1 MLTWIL
7 NCSIRRF
14 VLIFSILLISILSSY
29 LVWRNAAQQV
39 IENLYKLDKVNA
51 DQTVLMQEL
60 RYSSVQIQQY
70 LTDASLTGD
79 LESINDAKRYAE
91 LLLTQQK
98 ALAQL
103 GEAEFLI
110 KLPEFISQQ
119 IKVGEEM
126 TNAYLAGN
134 KALGDDLM
142 KKEPDGFDWLADQ
155 IGSSVANQ
163 SQKLAQAS
171 SAAQAEIKQQEQ
183 MLATWNA
190 WFAGIVMA
198 LVLLALF
205 SLRWKVNHSIN
216 ELRQYLKVM
225 TETGNNLS
233 YRLPT
238 TNQNEFSQVASM
250 LNGLMESLD
259 HVMSTIQETSNVA
272 ARQVLELRTSS
283 ASTET
288 GMTQMFEQAD
298 MLNDAVTEMMDTL
311 RNITDS
317 TFAASEHTKGSRDQA
332 DEGLAKVEE
341 TVVLIQKVAGN
352 IARSTQAIL
361 QLQTDSAAI
370 GDIVNLI
377 KNISEQT
384 NLLALNAAIEAARA
398 GEAGRGF
405 AVVADEVR
413 SLANRT
419 QTSTAEIQKKIE
431 QLQHQTKV
439 AVGLMEET
447 QSVGEQ
453 AVNQAEQAGQTLTE
467 IVQIVGQIAD
477 MNTQIAVAAEQQAKV
492 SGNMATMVENANE
505 VVSGVMDDTLLNV
518 QVTREVAFVI
528 DELEQLSGN
537 FQITFDTKAARK
549 NEELVHWSDAF
560 KINVSTMDSQHEG
573 LFGAVNAAYSA
584 IKFQTGH
591 NNIQEKIAQL
601 AELVKQHLESE
612 EILLAKAKY
621 PDLIPH
627 SKVHAAVLNE
637 LAARISKAQGKDDDA
652 LMSVV
657 LFVKIWLIDH
667 IFRVDRRYSDVVI
680 AANLQ

>member
-14 VLIFSILLISILSSY
+14 VLMFSVLLILILSSY
-29 LVWRNAAQQV
+29 LVWRDSAQET
-39 IENLYKLDKVNA
+39 IEKLYQQDKSSA
-51 DQTVLMQEL
+51 EQSLMIQEL

-79 LESINDAKRYAE
+79 TDSISDAKRYASS
-91 LLLTQQK
+91 LLEQQAALTQ
-98 ALAQL
+98 L
-103 GEAEFLI
+103 GDAEYLR
-110 KLPEFISQQ
+110 KLPEWIPQQ
-119 IKVGEEM
+119 IKIGEEM
-126 TNAYLAGN
+126 AQAYLSGN
-134 KALGDDLM
+134 KTRGDELM
-142 KKEPDGFDWLADQ
+142 KKEPDGFDWLSDQ
-155 IGSSVANQ
+155 IASSVANQ
-163 SQKLAQAS
+163 SKQLTQTSLVAQT
-171 SAAQAEIKQQEQ
+171 EIKKQEQ
-183 MLATWNA
+183 TLHTMNA
-190 WFAGIVMA
+190 WFSGVVML

-216 ELRQYLKVM
+216 ELRQHLKVM

-238 TNQNEFSQVASM
+238 TNKNEFSQVASM

-259 HVMSTIQETSNVA
+259 HVISTIQETSNVA
-272 ARQVLELRTSS
+272 ARQVAELRTSS
-283 ASTET
+283 TSTEK
-288 GMTQMFEQAD
+288 GMGQMFEQAD
-298 MLNDAVTEMMDTL
+298 MLNDAVAEMTDTL
-311 RNITDS
+311 RNITES
-317 TFAASEHTKGSRDQA
+317 THAAREHTQGSREQA
-332 DEGLAKVEE
+332 DEGLAKVEQ

-361 QLQTDSAAI
+361 QLQADSAAI

-419 QTSTAEIQKKIE
+419 QASTAEIQKKIE
-431 QLQHQTKV
+431 QLQHQTEV

-447 QSVGEQ
+447 KTVGGQAVEQ
-453 AVNQAEQAGQTLTE
+453 AEHAGQTLTE
-467 IVQIVGQIAD
+467 IVQIVSQIAD

-492 SGNMATMVENANE
+492 TDNTAVMVEKVNE
-505 VVSGVMDDTLLNV
+505 VVSGVMDETLLNV

-537 FQITFDTKAARK
+537 FTITFDTKESRK

-560 KINVSTMDSQHEG
+560 KINVPSMDTQHEG
-573 LFGAVNAAYSA
+573 LFDAVNAAYSA
-584 IKFQTGH
+584 IKFQTGSH
-591 NNIQEKIAQL
+591 NVQEKIAQL
-601 AELVKQHLESE
+601 AEQVKQHLHSE
-612 EILLAKAKY
+612 EVLLAKVKY

-627 SKVHAAVLNE
+627 AKVHAAVLDE
-637 LAARISKAQGKDDDA
+637 LASRIAKAQGQGDDA
-652 LMSVV
+652 LMNVV

-667 IFRVDRRYSDVVI
+667 IFRVDRRYSKTVI

>member
-14 VLIFSILLISILSSY
+14 VLMFSVLLILILSSY
-29 LVWRNAAQQV
+29 LVWRDSAQET
-39 IENLYKLDKVNA
+39 IEKLYQQDKSSA
-51 DQTVLMQEL
+51 EQSLMIQEL

-79 LESINDAKRYAE
+79 TDSISDAKRYASS
-91 LLLTQQK
+91 LLEQQAALTQ
-98 ALAQL
+98 L
-103 GEAEFLI
+103 GDAEYLR
-110 KLPEFISQQ
+110 KLPEWIPQQ
-119 IKVGEEM
+119 IKIGEEM
-126 TNAYLAGN
+126 AQAYLSGN
-134 KALGDDLM
+134 KTRGDELM
-142 KKEPDGFDWLADQ
+142 KKEPDGFDWLSDQ
-155 IGSSVANQ
+155 IASSVANQ
-163 SQKLAQAS
+163 SKQLTQTSLVAQT
-171 SAAQAEIKQQEQ
+171 EIKKQEQ
-183 MLATWNA
+183 TLHTMNA
-190 WFAGIVMA
+190 WFSGVVML

-216 ELRQYLKVM
+216 ELRQHLKVM

-238 TNQNEFSQVASM
+238 TNKNEFSQVASM

-259 HVMSTIQETSNVA
+259 HVISTIQETSNVA
-272 ARQVLELRTSS
+272 ARQVAELRTSS
-283 ASTET
+283 TSTEK
-288 GMTQMFEQAD
+288 GMGQMFEQAD
-298 MLNDAVTEMMDTL
+298 MLNDAVAEMTDTL
-311 RNITDS
+311 RNITES
-317 TFAASEHTKGSRDQA
+317 THAAREHTQGSREQA
-332 DEGLAKVEE
+332 DEGLAKVEQ

-361 QLQTDSAAI
+361 QLQADSAAI

-419 QTSTAEIQKKIE
+419 QASTAEIQKKIE
-431 QLQHQTKV
+431 QLQHQTEV

-447 QSVGEQ
+447 KTVGGQAVEQ
-453 AVNQAEQAGQTLTE
+453 AEHAGQTLTE
-467 IVQIVGQIAD
+467 IVQIVSQIAD

-492 SGNMATMVENANE
+492 TDNTAVMVEKVNE
-505 VVSGVMDDTLLNV
+505 VVSGVMDETLLNV

-537 FQITFDTKAARK
+537 FTITFDTKESRK

-560 KINVSTMDSQHEG
+560 KINVPSMDTQHEG
-573 LFGAVNAAYSA
+573 LFDAVNAAYSA
-584 IKFQTGH
+584 IKFQTGSH
-591 NNIQEKIAQL
+591 NVQEKIAQL
-601 AELVKQHLESE
+601 AEQVKQHLHSE
-612 EILLAKAKY
+612 EVLLAKVKY

-627 SKVHAAVLNE
+627 AKVHAAVLDE
-637 LAARISKAQGKDDDA
+637 LASRIAKAQGQGDDA
-652 LMSVV
+652 LMNVV

-667 IFRVDRRYSDVVI
+667 IFRVDRRYSKMVI